1 MALVRQSKM
10 NRLRKRARQAY
21 VRLLQSPGAPREVA
35 GGMAL
40 GLFVALLPLMGLQ
53 MPIALAIAELGR
65 RLFAFRVSRLAA
77 AVGVW
82 LTNPL
87 TAAPVYGLC
96 YLIGLPFAR
105 SLLPA
110 GGKAVPISADALA
123 AFAEGEV
130 GSAAAPGSPL
140 GLQVALA
147 LVIGG
152 VVLGVPVALAG
163 YRVTHD
169 LVARYQRRRA
179 ERKTRAP
186 TPAVDAASS
195 S

>member
-1 MALVRQSKM
+1 MAPVRQSKM

-53 MPIALAIAELGR
+53 MPIALAIAEIAR
-65 RLFAFRVSRLAA
+65 RLFGARLSRLAA

-96 YLIGLPFAR
+96 YLVGLPFAR
-105 SLLPA
+105 WLLPA
-110 GGKAVPISADALA
+110 GGKGVPVSADALA
-123 AFAEGEV
+123 GFAE
-130 GSAAAPGSPL
+130 SAAASGRPL

-147 LVIGG
+147 LTIGG

-179 ERKTRAP
+179 ERKTTRAP
-186 TPAVDAASS
+186 AAVDVASS
-195 S
+195 